1 MAKLIFEYAEIL
13 DNTGASL
20 STREFIRNITVEG
33 TEVTLEPS
41 TVAVEDNREINESFT
56 GRIVIRSTD
65 TNFKQVKIGGTLTGA
80 TTSILGSTYVSTD
93 GSLPTNEGKLKLV
106 GKTGS
111 HTLTTSNC
119 YIMGHNSFENGRLE
133 TVLVA
138 QAAEESNLTAMVVS

>member
-13 DNTGASL
+13 DNTGSAL
-20 STREFIRNITVEG
+20 GTPAYIRNITVEG

-65 TNFKQVKIGGTLTGA
+65 TSFSQVGGAGLQ
-80 TTSILGSTYVSTD
+80 TSILGSAYVSTD
-93 GSLPTNEGKLKLV
+93 GTLPTEARLKLK

>member
-13 DNTGASL
+13 DNTGTSL
-20 STREFIRNITVEG
+20 SPPEYIKNITVEG

-65 TNFKQVKIGGTLTGA
+65 TNFTQVGSPAAGSTS
-80 TTSILGSTYVSTD
+80 SILGSTYVSTD
-93 GSLPTNEGKLKLV
+93 GSLPTDEGRLKLK

-138 QAAEESNLTAMVVS
+138 QAAEESNLTAMEVS

>member
-13 DNTGASL
+13 DNTGTAIGTPL
-20 STREFIRNITVEG
+20 YIRNITVEG

-65 TNFKQVKIGGTLTGA
+65 TNFSQVASAGA
-80 TTSILGSTYVSTD
+80 TTSILGSAYVSTD
-93 GSLPTNEGKLKLV
+93 GSLPTEARLKLK

-138 QAAEESNLTAMVVS
+138 QAAEESNLTAMVVN

>member
-13 DNTGASL
+13 DNTGSAIG
-20 STREFIRNITVEG
+20 TPQYIRNITVEG

-65 TNFKQVKIGGTLTGA
+65 TNFSQVEGAGA
-80 TTSILGSTYVSTD
+80 TTSILGSSYVSTD
-93 GSLPTNEGKLKLV
+93 GSLPTEARLKLK

-138 QAAEESNLTAMVVS
+138 QAAEESNLTAMVVN